1 MNNIRIYKSG
11 IHLGEESIISGNE
24 KSGMINFSGCHL
36 RCNFCY
42 TKEASFLNQ
51 GTDYTEETFN
61 NLLESLTHK
70 SAKNLNFISPTL
82 AWPTI
87 EKSLKNYKAKV
98 PLILKISGYENMRYI
113 ESMRAHCDIW
123 VPDFKV
129 MSEKAAQAVDL
140 PKNYGAVTLK
150 AIQSMMKSHNEI
162 IYDEH
167 NKVLKG
173 IIVRHLL
180 MPNYPSEAFAV
191 ITALKTIGFIGYLN
205 IMTNF
210 IDPKS
215 KKLVKANIKDICAI
229 SDKAKQSEIKLL
241 INGIVW
247 GVNHGL

>member
-11 IHLGEESIISGNE
+11 IHFGEEPIIAGNE

-51 GTDYTEETFN
+51 GTDYTEESFN
-61 NLLESLTHK
+61 HLLESLTHQ

-82 AWPTI
+82 AWPAI
-87 EKSLKNYKAKV
+87 EKSLKNYSAKV
-98 PLILKISGYENMRYI
+98 PLILKISGYENKRYI

-129 MSEKAAQAVDL
+129 VSEKAALSVNL

-162 IYDEH
+162 IYDAE
-167 NKVLKG
+167 NKVLRG
-173 IIVRHLL
+173 IIVRHLV
-180 MPNYPSEAFAV
+180 MPNYEAEAHAV
-191 ITALKTIGFIGYLN
+191 IESLKAIDFKGYFNL
-205 IMTNF
+205 MTNF

-215 KKLVKANIKDICAI
+215 KKLMKANAKDINAI
-229 SDKAKQSEIKLL
+229 SDKIKNTSIKLL
-241 INGIVW
+241 INGLQ
-247 GVNHGL
+247 GANHGL